1 MDTLT
6 TVLSFTYPHEAHLAK
21 GKLESEGIEVFL
33 KDELTTQVNNF
44 YSHAIGG
51 VKLQVRSDQIDTA
64 HRLLV
69 QSGYIEEQTHQP
81 NKLLIKLEKLT
92 STLPLIGR
100 LSVQLRLLIAVALV
114 ATVIVVAI
122 MIVAWV

>member
-1 MDTLT
+1 M
-6 TVLSFTYPHEAHLAK
+6 
-21 GKLESEGIEVFL
+21 
-33 KDELTTQVNNF
+33 
-44 YSHAIGG
+44 
-51 VKLQVRSDQIDTA
+51 RSDQIDTA

-69 QSGYIEEQTHQP
+69 QSGYIQEQTHQP
-81 NKLLIKLEKLT
+81 NKLLVKLEKLT

>member
-51 VKLQVRSDQIDTA
+51 
-64 HRLLV
+64 
-69 QSGYIEEQTHQP
+69 
-81 NKLLIKLEKLT
+81 
-92 STLPLIGR
+92 
-100 LSVQLRLLIAVALV
+100 
-114 ATVIVVAI
+114 
-122 MIVAWV
+122 